1 MFKLLGMRKK
11 HHAEQAEK
19 GDLIR
24 YYLQGPNNPQLFN
37 DVQTIPPF
45 EEVTGQDD
53 KKKKQKA
60 PTAKTFQV
68 TGLEDW

>member
-1 MFKLLGMRKK
+1 MIKQPD
-11 HHAEQAEK
+11 AEQAKK
-19 GDLIR
+19 GDLIP
-24 YYLQGPNNPQLFN
+24 YYLQGPNNPQLYN

-53 KKKKQKA
+53 KKKKKKKA
-60 PTAKTFQV
+60 PTAKTFNV